1 MVICDQCNHIMAP
14 EGITRHVK
22 RVHGIKILPTASGK
36 SQIASLLAS
45 KVHSMAGN
53 LFTGNNNNNVSGMP
67 SNSLSSNSAAAALPT
82 EFSNRLSLSKMAPPG
97 KSFSNNSNNCKSKR
111 IFNFQ
116 NWPNCILWMF
126 VDDEQLQLSHQ
137 QQSQS
142 MSSTSLSINPGS
154 IHSLNSVS
162 ASNASLSSSSN
173 SNSPTSSLKASSTSG
188 SSSGRKNHRKVLPI
202 KYREYDPE
210 KHCGVLT
217 IGGMKPCTRSLTCK
231 THQISLR
238 RNVDGRSKPFDLL
251 LAEHRNNS
259 KDGTSKSAKQQVRQ
273 SHSLWS
279 VGLPTGNRTRAAS
292 LVDANT
298 RCSFEINF
306 YCIRGISKHE
316 PSTVDRFILFNCVN
330 LKYFDFMYSSSPLN
344 ICSYIRWIATIN

>member
-1 MVICDQCNHIMAP
+1 MWNECMALKSYRRPVVNRKLPHCWHRKSIRWPAIYSLATTITTWAECQVI
-14 EGITRHVK
+14 
-22 RVHGIKILPTASGK
+22 
-36 SQIASLLAS
+36 
-45 KVHSMAGN
+45 
-53 LFTGNNNNNVSGMP
+53 VSVAIVLQQHYQ
-67 SNSLSSNSAAAALPT
+67 LSSRIDWVYRRWHHRG
-82 EFSNRLSLSKMAPPG
+82 NRSVTIATIVSRNQY
-97 KSFSNNSNNCKSKR
+97 S
-111 IFNFQ
+111 IFQ

-259 KDGTSKSAKQQVRQ
+259 KDGMSKSAKQQVRQ
-273 SHSLWS
+273 CHSLWS
-279 VGLPTGNRTRAAS
+279 VGLPTGNRIRAAS
-292 LVDANT
+292 LVDVNT
-298 RCSFEINF
+298 RCSFEIIF
-306 YCIRGISKHE
+306 HCIRGISKHE

-330 LKYFDFMYSSSPLN
+330 LECFDFMYSSSPLN